1 VWGRKEVFVQSDED
15 SSLSQPQVLRPRI
28 ADSMWPY

>member
-1 VWGRKEVFVQSDED
+1 VQSDED